1 MSGDFFSR
9 FLPQLN
15 RIKGS
20 KVMSMGNFGPDALNF
35 GSRIIGLHQ
44 HAESHFVQDFLHIL
58 VDLVKKILITD
69 CLGSW

>member
-1 MSGDFFSR
+1 
-9 FLPQLN
+9 
-15 RIKGS
+15 
-20 KVMSMGNFGPDALNF
+20 MSMGNFGPDTLNF